1 MKLGGHFTRAIATKP
16 CWSLL
21 LTIGVLLITT
31 HRLPAPIQEENPTP
45 PPEKSVKLKTKRVVS
60 KPESESPNT
69 SRSRTKAAPAATLI
83 QNKFDGTWMGTIP
96 NLPFVGN
103 VDYVLFVNG
112 GGTAVTEKS
121 ANFGTYSWQASSDGY
136 IMRWNA
142 NGTDLTLT
150 PNSDGQTALVTANNP
165 GFLGVGAFSLSTVF
179 RRTSTT
185 TVTQTSAPVVTNTS
199 GPAPVAKAVPDRPGF
214 VYNPF
219 DPSSRMLLDVRGKPS
234 GTKLIEPKSG
244 RLFIVP

>member
-1 MKLGGHFTRAIATKP
+1 MQLR
-16 CWSLL
+16 LL
-21 LTIGVLLITT
+21 LALAFVLITALP
-31 HRLPAPIQEENPTP
+31 LPAPISEENPTP
-45 PPEKSVKLKTKRVVS
+45 APERSVKPKPKRVVS

-69 SRSRTKAAPAATLI
+69 SRSRTKAAPAAAPI

-185 TVTQTSAPVVTNTS
+185 ATQSSAPVVTDS
-199 GPAPVAKAVPDRPGF
+199 SVPAPVAKAVPDRPGF

-219 DPSSRMLLDVRGKPS
+219 DPTSRILFDVRGKPS

>member
-1 MKLGGHFTRAIATKP
+1 MKLRGLLWLVCA
-16 CWSLL
+16 LL
-21 LTIGVLLITT
+21 LLTT

-45 PPEKSVKLKTKRVVS
+45 APEKSAKPRTKRIS
-60 KPESESPNT
+60 KPESDASVAP
-69 SRSRTKAAPAATLI
+69 RPRTKPAPSTTPI
-83 QNKFDGTWMGTIP
+83 QNKFDGTWTGTLP
-96 NLPFVGN
+96 NLPFIGN
-103 VDYVLFVNG
+103 VDYVLYVNG

-185 TVTQTSAPVVTNTS
+185 TITQTSAPVVTNTS
-199 GPAPVAKAVPDRPGF
+199 GPVPVAKPVPDRPGF

-219 DPSSRMLLDVRGKPS
+219 DPNSKILLDVRGKAS
-234 GTKLIEPKSG
+234 GTKLIDPKSG
-244 RLFIVP
+244 KLFIVP

>member
-1 MKLGGHFTRAIATKP
+1 VSTRSFIIAVLAIFLSA
-16 CWSLL
+16 
-21 LTIGVLLITT
+21 
-31 HRLPAPIQEENPTP
+31 HRLPAPISEENPTP
-45 PPEKSVKLKTKRVVS
+45 APEKSAKPKPKRVS
-60 KPESESPNT
+60 KPESESP
-69 SRSRTKAAPAATLI
+69 SRTHSRAAAAPTAAPI
-83 QNKFDGTWMGTIP
+83 QNKFDGTWTGTIP

-112 GGTAVTEKS
+112 GGTAVTEKT
-121 ANFGTYSWQASSDGY
+121 ANFGTYSWQATSDGY

-142 NGTDLTLT
+142 NGTDFALT

-165 GFLGVGAFSLSTVF
+165 GLFGVGAFSLSTVF
-179 RRTSTT
+179 RRTSTA
-185 TVTQTSAPVVTNTS
+185 TVTQTTSAPVVTDTS
-199 GPAPVAKAVPDRPGF
+199 VPAPVARAVPDRPGF

-219 DPSSRMLLDVRGKPS
+219 NPNSRILLDVRGKPS

>member
-1 MKLGGHFTRAIATKP
+1 MSARRIFVIVVAI
-16 CWSLL
+16 LL
-21 LTIGVLLITT
+21 SA
-31 HRLPAPIQEENPTP
+31 HRLPAPISEENPTP
-45 PPEKSVKLKTKRVVS
+45 APEKSAKPKPKRVVT
-60 KPESESPNT
+60 KPENESPNT
-69 SRSRTKAAPAATLI
+69 SRSRTKPAPAAAPI
-83 QNKFDGTWMGTIP
+83 QNKFDGTWTGTIP

-103 VDYVLFVNG
+103 VDYVFLVNG
-112 GGTAVTEKS
+112 GGTSVTEKS
-121 ANFGTYSWQASSDGY
+121 ANFGTYSWQASGDGY

-142 NGTDLTLT
+142 NGTDFTLT

-185 TVTQTSAPVVTNTS
+185 TVTQSSAPVVMDTS
-199 GPAPVAKAVPDRPGF
+199 GPAPVARAVPDRPGF

-219 DPSSRMLLDVRGKPS
+219 DPSSRILLDVRGKPS

-244 RLFIVP
+244 KLFTVP

>member
-1 MKLGGHFTRAIATKP
+1 MRTARQLFLVCT
-16 CWSLL
+16 LL
-21 LTIGVLLITT
+21 LLSA
-31 HRLPAPIQEENPTP
+31 HRLPAPISEESPTP
-45 PPEKSVKLKTKRVVS
+45 TPEKSAKPKPKRVS

-69 SRSRTKAAPAATLI
+69 SRSRTKAAPVASPI
-83 QNKFDGTWMGTIP
+83 QNKFDGTWTGTIP

-112 GGTAVTEKS
+112 GGTAVTEKT
-121 ANFGTYSWQASSDGY
+121 ANFGTYSWQATSDGY

-142 NGTDLTLT
+142 NGTDFALT

-165 GFLGVGAFSLSTVF
+165 GLFGVGAFSLSTVF

-185 TVTQTSAPVVTNTS
+185 VTQTSAPVVINTN
-199 GPAPVAKAVPDRPGF
+199 GPVPIAKAVPDRPGF

-219 DPSSRMLLDVRGKPS
+219 DPSSRILLDVRGKPS

-244 RLFIVP
+244 KLFLVP